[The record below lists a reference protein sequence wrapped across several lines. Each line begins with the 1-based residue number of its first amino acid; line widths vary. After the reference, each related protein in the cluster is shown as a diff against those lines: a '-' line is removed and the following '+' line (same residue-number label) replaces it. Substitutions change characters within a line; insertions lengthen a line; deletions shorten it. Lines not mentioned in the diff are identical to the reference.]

1 MVRSTVEYALGD
13 RQALILTDA
22 RMGNPGLLNIFSI
35 ASSAGSRK
43 FSHLSSILFSYFIET
58 DVPLQ
63 SIVMPGSRATC
74 MPQPISL
81 YHVLIDCSG
90 SLGQFE

>member
-43 FSHLSSILFSYFIET
+43 FPIFLPFYSH
-58 DVPLQ
+58 
-63 SIVMPGSRATC
+63 
-74 MPQPISL
+74 IS
-81 YHVLIDCSG
+81 
-90 SLGQFE
+90 